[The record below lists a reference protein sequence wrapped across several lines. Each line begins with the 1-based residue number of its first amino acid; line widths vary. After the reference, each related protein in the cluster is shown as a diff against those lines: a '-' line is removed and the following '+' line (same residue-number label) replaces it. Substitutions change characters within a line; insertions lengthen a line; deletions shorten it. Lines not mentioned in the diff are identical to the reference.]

1 MVRRVKVP
9 TRDPPAR
16 AESRC
21 SSRAISTPTRIS
33 AGTPDI
39 RLGSVRRGLDRH
51 GRHHR
56 QQDHIRRGRGRFGT
70 AAPDP
75 AISRIHRQR
84 PVGPRS
90 RPLRAAPTRPP
101 SGQSGHELRRGR
113 PRPPLQASPRAGGG
127 NKGVNSK
134 FASSSKRNQGRATLP
149 RDRRESEPIKQAWAR
164 RHEQHC
170 LVSYRDA
177 GPLAWWS
184 YL

>member
-1 MVRRVKVP
+1 
-9 TRDPPAR
+9 
-16 AESRC
+16 
-21 SSRAISTPTRIS
+21 
-33 AGTPDI
+33 
-39 RLGSVRRGLDRH
+39 
-51 GRHHR
+51 
-56 QQDHIRRGRGRFGT
+56 
-70 AAPDP
+70 
-75 AISRIHRQR
+75 
-84 PVGPRS
+84 
-90 RPLRAAPTRPP
+90 
-101 SGQSGHELRRGR
+101 LRRGR